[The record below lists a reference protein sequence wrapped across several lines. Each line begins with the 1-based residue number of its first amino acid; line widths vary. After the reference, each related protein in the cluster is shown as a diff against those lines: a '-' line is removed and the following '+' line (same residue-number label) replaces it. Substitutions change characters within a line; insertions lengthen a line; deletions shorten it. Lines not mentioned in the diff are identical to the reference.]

1 MLVTILC
8 SAMILMAIFLV
19 VAVLMQS
26 GKENRLSGTIAGGA
40 DTFYGKT
47 KGKSLDRVLSKATTI
62 VAIIFVVLVF
72 LVYVIQRGEAKKELD
87 TGDTGTQTPSVEDIA
102 GEEED
107 EEPTAEGGEEQKPTE
122 GTKEENTTGTGEEEP
137 KATTDGGAEG
147 DHTPETPAE

>member
-87 TGDTGTQTPSVEDIA
+87 SGNTDNQTPVVEEIA
-102 GEEED
+102 GEEE
-107 EEPTAEGGEEQKPTE
+107 EGSETQGSEEQAPTVE
-122 GTKEENTTGTGEEEP
+122 TKEENTTGTEEEP
-137 KATTDGGAEG
+137 KATVDGDAAGE
-147 DHTPETPAE
+147 TTETPAE